1 MWILTT
7 WPWRNGSLTG
17 ENYLALAVAESRH
30 RSICVNRNFELL
42 VTRCILIQAY
52 QKKSYIKT
60 KLSNPSRDMLL
71 YSCPYAPIRLVSEFA
86 TITLIVGGELW
97 GDTAVQTPSSSAPHH
112 QLLIIIPLHFKR
124 CWGLWKSLAH
134 GSSNWHFVWQSTSHS
149 LPAVDGCKVSQYT
162 RNWPVLS
169 SFMHIHILSHEQW
182 RYLFLIDYLCCW
194 DYNLPFIE
202 TTKGILQNVFLVVKT
217 LSSLAPHYQLLL
229 ISPHHIWL

>member
-1 MWILTT
+1 MPAKPEPTYHSNLCNTLSKKQIDKYLVQKVQLPFWTSCLIWCSVFLVGPFKQTFSTRPTEKRGKIIWQNPLKTNTFASTQHQTLWILTT
-7 WPWRNGSLTG
+7 WPRRNGSLTG

-52 QKKSYIKT
+52 QKKSYIRT

-112 QLLIIIPLHFKR
+112 QLLIIIPLHF
-124 CWGLWKSLAH
+124 
-134 GSSNWHFVWQSTSHS
+134 
-149 LPAVDGCKVSQYT
+149 
-162 RNWPVLS
+162 
-169 SFMHIHILSHEQW
+169 
-182 RYLFLIDYLCCW
+182 
-194 DYNLPFIE
+194 
-202 TTKGILQNVFLVVKT
+202 
-217 LSSLAPHYQLLL
+217 
-229 ISPHHIWL
+229 

>member
-1 MWILTT
+1 MQKKRSMSKIRTWWLTQPFLLGLSYKSI
-7 WPWRNGSLTG
+7 WLDCLTQSQHQKY
-17 ENYLALAVAESRH
+17 NHFALAVAESRH

-52 QKKSYIKT
+52 QKKSYIRT

-149 LPAVDGCKVSQYT
+149 LPTVDGCKVSQYT

-169 SFMHIHILSHEQW
+169 SCMH
-182 RYLFLIDYLCCW
+182 
-194 DYNLPFIE
+194 
-202 TTKGILQNVFLVVKT
+202 V
-217 LSSLAPHYQLLL
+217 
-229 ISPHHIWL
+229 